1 MSTMTCRDCHLG
13 NYGAQPDRLFRCDEC
28 GHQLDIDTAYFH
40 PEEVVVVDESGI
52 LHSYLTPAACLA
64 WMEEIADFPTGD
76 WARAQEALRAYR
88 RAVSELRDALNAG
101 LPYLTP
107 DLLMTDVD

>member
-1 MSTMTCRDCHLG
+1 
-13 NYGAQPDRLFRCDEC
+13 
-28 GHQLDIDTAYFH
+28 
-40 PEEVVVVDESGI
+40 
-52 LHSYLTPAACLA
+52 
-64 WMEEIADFPTGD
+64 MEEIADFPTGD